1 MTKRALLLQA
11 IVMMF
16 AVGTQAETMIFHGRV
31 AARKQC
37 ADTGGVFATD
47 LGCKKLA
54 LSQKECAVALN
65 VSNGEVRSMQVE
77 VPEAYSTG
85 DARKAQY
92 TVSVTKPY
100 LYKDNFHA
108 YMLKMDG
115 DSSIEVKI
123 ASDGTG
129 RVLAANMYYDHQF
142 PQEGRRTYKQYEC
155 RSLKRVK

>member
-11 IVMMF
+11 IVALF
-16 AVGTQAETMIFHGRV
+16 AVGTQAETMVFHGRV

-65 VSNGEVRSMQVE
+65 VSNGEVHSMQVE

-108 YMLKMDG
+108 YMLKMDK
-115 DSSIEVKI
+115 SSSVEVKI
-123 ASDGTG
+123 ENGVG

-142 PQEGRRTYKQYEC
+142 AQDGTRTYKQYEC